1 MRHFYIIFVALPIS
15 VLLFSCV
22 RVGDGNP
29 YMPDLQRLEISLE
42 VPDGDSAD
50 YSLAEI
56 SVRDIN
62 TDATYPARCDD
73 SGKAFVDVPNGVYMV
88 TVSILNGEQSFN
100 GTRNGVVVS
109 GASSDCAIKLSR
121 LRLSDIV
128 IKEIYSGGCRKSPAE
143 GTYQSDQYVI
153 IHNNGSDV
161 QYLDSLCFGTMIPY
175 NATATNPFL
184 IKGEDG
190 AVALPDFIPIADA
203 VWQFPGDGKTFP
215 LNPGEDAVLCVRGAI
230 DHAATYPLSVNL
242 NKEDYFVLYDANL
255 FPNKTYNPVPG
266 PAIRQERILKCLIKT
281 NPSINATMISIASPT
296 VILYRAK
303 GMSIEEFINSEDGII
318 PIPGATN
325 GSKVL
330 ACPADWIIDAVEV
343 FDGSSSSNQKRL
355 SDDMDAG
362 YAILSS
368 TFNSLSLARRTD
380 TEASEAEGFEVLM
393 DTNNSSADFVEL
405 EKQSLRE

>member
-1 MRHFYIIFVALPIS
+1 MKRFTYIFLTI
-15 VLLFSCV
+15 LLAFSCKPA
-22 RVGDGNP
+22 GENP
-29 YMPDLQRLEISLE
+29 YEDVLEQIVLSIRWPEGFEDYCRENVMVKAQDSNLGYE
-42 VPDGDSAD
+42 YVKPTDSDGKVVFHLPAGIYRFSVNDRIDSHIFNAVLDRFIVKENDVP
-50 YSLAEI
+50 AEI
-56 SVRDIN
+56 TLKHS
-62 TDATYPARCDD
+62 
-73 SGKAFVDVPNGVYMV
+73 KAGV
-88 TVSILNGEQSFN
+88 L
-100 GTRNGVVVS
+100 
-109 GASSDCAIKLSR
+109 
-121 LRLSDIV
+121 V

-362 YAILSS
+362 YATLSS

-380 TEASEAEGFEVLM
+380 TEDSEAEGFEVLM